1 MRVLKALLSGH
12 LRRVM
17 TEGLIIVVPL
27 AITFWV
33 LRLVFNLMDGFL
45 GPVIEDRLGR
55 DVPGIGIVAI
65 VLLVYVIGQLWELS
79 NLGKRMIGA
88 IQKWL
93 LSIPIVGAVYSPA
106 RQLID
111 SFSGTSESGFKRVV
125 LIEYPKVGTWM
136 IGFLTAT
143 TMTKNGEMGVVYVP
157 TAPTPNSGWVGV
169 VPIEGIYDVDMSVQ
183 QAMSMV
189 LSGGIVTPEE
199 IAMTGMSPPHCPPQ
213 QTGPRLGPRSRPAYP
228 TGRCRAG
235 DRYPG

>member
-1 MRVLKALLSGH
+1 MRILKSVVWGH
-12 LRRVM
+12 LRKVIVQ
-17 TEGLIIVVPL
+17 GLIIVVPL

-45 GPVIEDRLGR
+45 GPLIEDTVGR
-55 DVPGIGIVAI
+55 DLPGIGIAAML
-65 VLLVYVIGQLWELS
+65 LLVYVAGQLWELS
-79 NLGKRMIGA
+79 RLSRRMIEA

-111 SFSGTSESGFKRVV
+111 SFSGTSDTGFKRVV
-125 LIEYPKVGTWM
+125 MIEYPKAGTWM

-143 TMTKNGEMGVVYVP
+143 TMTSDGEMGVIYVP

-169 VPIEGIYDVDMSVQ
+169 VPIDGVYDVDMSVQ

-189 LSGGIVTPEE
+189 LSGGIVTPDE
-199 IAMTGMSPPHCPPQ
+199 ITMTDVSPSP
-213 QTGPRLGPRSRPAYP
+213 LS
-228 TGRCRAG
+228 
-235 DRYPG
+235 D

>member
-1 MRVLKALLSGH
+1 MRILKSVVWGH
-12 LRRVM
+12 LRRVIVQ
-17 TEGLIIVVPL
+17 GLIIVVPL

-45 GPVIEDRLGR
+45 GPLIEDTVGR
-55 DVPGIGIVAI
+55 DLPGIGIAAML
-65 VLLVYVIGQLWELS
+65 LLVYVAGQLWELS
-79 NLGKRMIGA
+79 RLSRRMIEA

-111 SFSGTSESGFKRVV
+111 SFSGTSDTGFKRVV
-125 LIEYPKVGTWM
+125 MIEYPKAGTWM

-143 TMTKNGEMGVVYVP
+143 TMTSDGEMGVIYVP

-169 VPIEGIYDVDMSVQ
+169 VPIDGVYDVDMSVQ

-189 LSGGIVTPEE
+189 LSGGIVTPDE
-199 IAMTGMSPPHCPPQ
+199 ITMTDVTPSP
-213 QTGPRLGPRSRPAYP
+213 LS
-228 TGRCRAG
+228 
-235 DRYPG
+235 D

>member
-1 MRVLKALLSGH
+1 MSVLKGIVWGH

-17 TEGLIIVVPL
+17 TAGLIVVVPL

-45 GPVIEDRLGR
+45 GPLIDDRIGR
-55 DVPGIGIVAI
+55 HIPGIGIVAML
-65 VLLVYVIGQLWELS
+65 VLIYVTGQLWNLS
-79 NLGKRMIGA
+79 RLSRRLIEGV
-88 IQKWL
+88 QKWL

-125 LIEYPKVGTWM
+125 LIEYPKAGTWM
-136 IGFLTAT
+136 IGFLTST
-143 TMTKNGEMGVVYVP
+143 TMTRDGEMGVVYVP

-169 VPIEGIYDVDMSVQ
+169 VPIGGVYDVDMSVQ

-189 LSGGIVTPEE
+189 LSGGIVTPDS
-199 IAMTGMSPPHCPPQ
+199 IATTEMS
-213 QTGPRLGPRSRPAYP
+213 SRPLSDSAREP
-228 TGRCRAG
+228 
-235 DRYPG
+235 

>member
-1 MRVLKALLSGH
+1 MRVLKSAVWGH
-12 LRRVM
+12 LRKVM
-17 TEGLIIVVPL
+17 IQGLIIVVPL

-45 GPVIEDRLGR
+45 GPLIEDRIGR
-55 DVPGIGIVAI
+55 DLPGIGIVAI
-65 VLLVYVIGQLWELS
+65 LLLVYVAGQLWELS
-79 NLGKRMIGA
+79 RLSRRMIEG

-111 SFSGTSESGFKRVV
+111 SFSGTSETGFKRVV
-125 LIEYPKVGTWM
+125 LIEYPKAGTWM

-143 TMTKNGEMGVVYVP
+143 TMTKDGEMGVIYVP

-169 VPIEGIYDVDMSVQ
+169 VPIDGVHDVDMSVQ

-189 LSGGIVTPEE
+189 LSGGIVTPDE
-199 IAMTGMSPPHCPPQ
+199 ITTTDISSPPLSDE
-213 QTGPRLGPRSRPAYP
+213 TSEV
-228 TGRCRAG
+228 
-235 DRYPG
+235 

>member
-1 MRVLKALLSGH
+1 MSVLKSVVWGH

-17 TEGLIIVVPL
+17 TAGLIVVVPL

-45 GPVIEDRLGR
+45 GPLIDDRLGR
-55 DVPGIGIVAI
+55 HIPGIGIVAML
-65 VLLVYVIGQLWELS
+65 VLVYVTGLLWDLS
-79 NLGKRMIGA
+79 RLSRRMIEGV
-88 IQKWL
+88 QKWL

-125 LIEYPKVGTWM
+125 LIEYPKAGTWM
-136 IGFLTAT
+136 IGFLTST
-143 TMTKNGEMGVVYVP
+143 TMTRDGEMGVVYVP

-169 VPIEGIYDVDMSVQ
+169 VPIAGVYDVDMSVQ

-189 LSGGIVTPEE
+189 LSGGIVTPDSIGTTE
-199 IAMTGMSPPHCPPQ
+199 M
-213 QTGPRLGPRSRPAYP
+213 RSRPLSDPA
-228 TGRCRAG
+228 REQ
-235 DRYPG
+235 

>member
-1 MRVLKALLSGH
+1 MRVLKTVTLGH

-45 GPVIEDRLGR
+45 GPVIEDRIGR

-93 LSIPIVGAVYSPA
+93 LAIPIVGAVYSPA

-143 TMTKNGEMGVVYVP
+143 TMTKDGEMGVVYVP

-169 VPIEGIYDVDMSVQ
+169 VPIEGVYDIDMSVQ

-199 IAMTGMSPPHCPPQ
+199 IAMTGMRPPTLSAATDGA
-213 QTGPRLGPRSRPAYP
+213 QTASQLQAGATSREVQSE
-228 TGRCRAG
+228 
-235 DRYPG
+235 

>member
-1 MRVLKALLSGH
+1 MRILKSVVWGH
-12 LRRVM
+12 LRKVM
-17 TEGLIIVVPL
+17 AEGLIIVVPL

-45 GPVIEDRLGR
+45 GPLIEDTIGR
-55 DVPGIGIVAI
+55 DLPGIGIVAM
-65 VLLVYVIGQLWELS
+65 LMLVYVAGQLWELS
-79 NLGKRMIGA
+79 RLSRRMIEG
-88 IQKWL
+88 IQRWV

-111 SFSGTSESGFKRVV
+111 SFSGTSDTGFKRVV

-143 TMTKNGEMGVVYVP
+143 TMTKDGEMGVIYVP

-169 VPIEGIYDVDMSVQ
+169 VPIAGVHDVDMSVQ

-189 LSGGIVTPEE
+189 LSGGIVTPDE
-199 IAMTGMSPPHCPPQ
+199 ITMTDIRSSP
-213 QTGPRLGPRSRPAYP
+213 LS
-228 TGRCRAG
+228 
-235 DRYPG
+235 D

>member
-1 MRVLKALLSGH
+1 MIA
-12 LRRVM
+12 
-17 TEGLIIVVPL
+17 GLIIVVPL

-45 GPVIEDRLGR
+45 GPLIDEWIGR
-55 DVPGIGIVAI
+55 HIPGIGIVALL
-65 VLLVYVIGQLWELS
+65 LLVYLIGQLWNVS
-79 NLGKRMIGA
+79 HLGRRMIEG

-93 LSIPIVGAVYSPA
+93 LSIPVVGAIYSPA

-125 LIEYPKVGTWM
+125 LIEYPKSGTWM

-143 TMTKNGEMGVVYVP
+143 TMTKDGEMGVVYVP

-169 VPIEGIYDVDMSVQ
+169 VPIEGVYDVDMNVQ

-189 LSGGIVTPEE
+189 LSGGIVTPDE
-199 IAMTGMSPPHCPPQ
+199 IDMTGM
-213 QTGPRLGPRSRPAYP
+213 RPAQLS
-228 TGRCRAG
+228 
-235 DRYPG
+235 D

>member
-1 MRVLKALLSGH
+1 MGVVKAVVWGH

-17 TEGLIIVVPL
+17 TAGLIVVVPL

-45 GPVIEDRLGR
+45 GPLIDDRLGR
-55 DVPGIGIVAI
+55 HIPGIGIVAML
-65 VLLVYVIGQLWELS
+65 VLVYVTGLLWDLS
-79 NLGKRMIGA
+79 RLSRRMIEGV
-88 IQKWL
+88 QKWL

-125 LIEYPKVGTWM
+125 LIEYPKAGTWM
-136 IGFLTAT
+136 IGFLTST
-143 TMTKNGEMGVVYVP
+143 TMTRDGEMGVVYVP

-169 VPIEGIYDVDMSVQ
+169 VPIGGVYDVDMSVQ

-189 LSGGIVTPEE
+189 LSGGIVTPDSIGTTE
-199 IAMTGMSPPHCPPQ
+199 MS
-213 QTGPRLGPRSRPAYP
+213 SRTLSDSARKP
-228 TGRCRAG
+228 
-235 DRYPG
+235 